1 MPAKKPAYRAST
13 IWNNSVKQRLTPNY
27 GHEKLADPTCAD
39 LIDVFEDAWKG
50 YVLSQVEVLLNNPN
64 GDIAAMT
71 LLCSYFESI
80 EALHR
85 GESSD
90 RQSREF
96 FVRGFLRVFED
107 VSDPP
112 AARTAAEAIYRQVRC
127 GVAHTAFP
135 TRVVHIQRSYRA
147 AFIVTYRL
155 VPNGR
160 IGTDSPIASVLVNA
174 ERMYHAV
181 NWDLYRYLKTLRC
194 PNEITLRTHF
204 ERLVRNEW
212 GIGQGDNIVGM
223 TKEEFM
229 RPT

>member
-1 MPAKKPAYRAST
+1 M
-13 IWNNSVKQRLTPNY
+13 KQRLTPNY
-27 GHEKLADPTCAD
+27 NHEKLADPTCID

-50 YVLSQVEVLLNNPN
+50 YVLDQVEMLLRNPN

-96 FVRGFLRVFED
+96 FVRGFLRVFEN

-112 AARTAAEAIYRQVRC
+112 AARTAAEAIYRHVRC
-127 GVAHTAFP
+127 GVAHTGFP
-135 TRVVHIQRSYRA
+135 SRLVHIQR
-147 AFIVTYRL
+147 TYRKAFVL
-155 VPNGR
+155 TYSRLPDGR
-160 IGTDSPIASVLVNA
+160 LDTDSPAESVLVNA
-174 ERMYHAV
+174 QRMYDAV
-181 NWDLYRYLKTLRC
+181 NWDLNRYLESLRQ
-194 PNEITLRTHF
+194 PNEAPLRTHF
-204 ERLVRNEW
+204 EHLMRSDW
-212 GIGQGDNIVGM
+212 GIGQDDNVLGM
-223 TKEEFM
+223 TEEEFL

>member
-1 MPAKKPAYRAST
+1 M
-13 IWNNSVKQRLTPNY
+13 KQRLTPNY
-27 GHEKLADPTCAD
+27 SHEKLADPTCTD

-50 YVLSQVEVLLNNPN
+50 YVLDQVEMLLRNPN

-96 FVRGFLRVFED
+96 FVRGFLRVFEN

-112 AARTAAEAIYRQVRC
+112 AARTAAEAIYHHVRC
-127 GVAHTAFP
+127 GVAHTGFP
-135 TRVVHIQRSYRA
+135 TLLVHIQRRYRK
-147 AFIVTYRL
+147 AFVLTYRRL
-155 VPNGR
+155 PDGR
-160 IGTDSPIASVLVNA
+160 LDTDSPVESVLVNA

-181 NWDLYRYLKTLRC
+181 NWDLDRYLESLRQ
-194 PNEITLRTHF
+194 PNEVALRTHF
-204 ERLVRNEW
+204 ERLMRSDW
-212 GIGQGDNIVGM
+212 GIGQDDNVVGM
-223 TKEEFM
+223 TEEEFM
-229 RPT
+229 RPI